1 MPPDTMHR
9 KEHSIISGDLFLPQ
23 IHKCELIIM
32 KLNRRPNWGHS
43 TKLLI
48 SSLKTERL

>member
-9 KEHSIISGDLFLPQ
+9 KEHSLTSGDFCPKY
-23 IHKCELIIM
+23 INVKA
-32 KLNRRPNWGHS
+32 KLGGHS